1 MSSILRALK
10 KLEEE
15 STPRENESQPAAQKI
30 KKSRLKYRHSGASPA
45 INKFLV
51 VLAAFLLLGISGWLI
66 INRAGK
72 PGMEKQQDTP
82 STGSPSISI
91 PPRAPALKEASPRES
106 PAEVISGEQSKP
118 SAGMS
123 GSESDRS
130 PGPTKAEAP
139 IQPVAGNT
147 FDREAKSKHPSLN
160 LTGIL
165 WSEVPGRRLALINN
179 RYLKE
184 GEKINEVTLIR
195 IEERGVAFQSGAETW
210 TVELER

>member
-15 STPRENESQPAAQKI
+15 STPRESESQPAAQKM
-30 KKSRLKYRHSGASPA
+30 KKIRLKRLQLGTAPA

-51 VLAAFLLLGISGWLI
+51 GLAVVLLLGIVGWLI
-66 INRAGK
+66 INPTGK
-72 PGMEKQQDTP
+72 PVMEKQRDTS
-82 STGSPSISI
+82 STGSPTISV
-91 PPRAPALKEASPRES
+91 PPRVPALADER
-106 PAEVISGEQSKP
+106 SGEQTKP
-118 SAGMS
+118 SAGAP
-123 GSESDRS
+123 GSESHRS
-130 PGPTKAEAP
+130 PGLPTAEAP
-139 IQPVAGNT
+139 IQPIAGKT
-147 FDREAKSKHPSLN
+147 FEPEIKSKHPALN

-184 GEKINEVTLIR
+184 GEKINGVTLIR